1 MFDCIGFSD
10 RFREEIEMPFS
21 RRMIV
26 GGVIGDPTMILV
38 RLSAFQAA
46 FISSISDGEG
56 EAFSLETKVNE
67 VNATTPHIQ
76 NINKFMAESGSEG
89 TAQ

>member
-1 MFDCIGFSD
+1 
-10 RFREEIEMPFS
+10 
-21 RRMIV
+21 MIQQQFN
-26 GGVIGDPTMILV
+26 T
-38 RLSAFQAA
+38 
-46 FISSISDGEG
+46 SISDGEG

>member
-26 GGVIGDPTMILV
+26 GGVIGDPTTI
-38 RLSAFQAA
+38 
-46 FISSISDGEG
+46 
-56 EAFSLETKVNE
+56 
-67 VNATTPHIQ
+67 
-76 NINKFMAESGSEG
+76 
-89 TAQ
+89 